1 MRRNAFWGVLLIV
14 VGILFLADS
23 MNIIDIDVWGAL
35 WALVIMGLGLWLL
48 LQFTFT
54 REMKDTGSIAIPLEL
69 VSQAKIVLRHGAGR
83 LSVRGGADAGDLIT
97 GTYNGRLS
105 HKSKTVGDVQE
116 VKIREHTGLFPF
128 AEPRQWTLRLS
139 DQIRTSL
146 EIHSGASET
155 RVDLT
160 DLNVSDVRVSTGAS
174 DTLVTLPAKA
184 GFTKAEV
191 SAGAASIRVRI
202 PEGVAASIRV
212 SGGLSSTNIDR
223 KRFPRSA
230 GRFQSPDYETAE
242 NKVEL
247 RVSTGVGSID
257 VR

>member
-1 MRRNAFWGVLLIV
+1 M
-14 VGILFLADS
+14 
-23 MNIIDIDVWGAL
+23 
-35 WALVIMGLGLWLL
+35 
-48 LQFTFT
+48 
-54 REMKDTGSIAIPLEL
+54 
-69 VSQAKIVLRHGAGR
+69 
-83 LSVRGGADAGDLIT
+83 
-97 GTYNGRLS
+97 
-105 HKSKTVGDVQE
+105 
-116 VKIREHTGLFPF
+116 FPF
-128 AEPRQWTLRLS
+128 AEPRHWTLRLS
-139 DQIRTSL
+139 NRVPLSL
-146 EIHSGASET
+146 NINSGASET

-174 DTLVTLPAKA
+174 DTLVKLPAKA

-202 PEGVAASIRV
+202 PEGVAASIRA
-212 SGGLSSTNIDR
+212 SGGLASTKIDR

-230 GRFQSPDYETAE
+230 GRFQSPDYEDAE

>member
-23 MNIIDIDVWGAL
+23 LNIIDVDVWGAL
-35 WALVIMGLGLWLL
+35 WALVILGLGLWLL

-54 REMKDTGSIAIPLEL
+54 REMKDTGSIAIPMES

-83 LSVRGGADAGDLIT
+83 FSVRGGADAGDLIT
-97 GTYNGRLS
+97 GSYNGRLR
-105 HKSKTVGDVQE
+105 HKSKTIGDVQE
-116 VKIREHTGLFPF
+116 VKIREDTRVFPF
-128 AEPRQWTLRLS
+128 AEPRHWTLRLS
-139 DQIRTSL
+139 DELPISL
-146 EIHSGASET
+146 DISSGASET

-160 DLNVSDVRVSTGAS
+160 DMNVSDVRVSTGAS
-174 DTLVTLPAKA
+174 DTLVKLPAKA

-202 PEGVAASIRV
+202 PEGVSASIRV
-212 SGGLSSTNIDR
+212 SGGLASTRVDR
-223 KRFPRSA
+223 KRFPRIA
-230 GRFQSPDYETAE
+230 GRYQSPDYEDAE
-242 NKVEL
+242 NKIEL